1 MPRYKLTLA
10 YQGTDFHGWQ
20 RQGSEQEPLRT
31 VQGVLEEA
39 IAAVVREPVDTLGAS
54 RTDAGVHALGQ
65 VASFHCAMEL
75 EPMRLRAAINARLP
89 EDVQV
94 RRAEVVADDFDA
106 VGGAVAKSYR
116 YRMAWGRGG
125 PGRAPRPL
133 FSRMT
138 TWWTPFD
145 LDPVLMNE
153 AARRLIG
160 THDFA
165 SLTRKDHGRESTLR
179 TIFDCRVT
187 AGRGRSARLD
197 VTGNGFLYNMV
208 RIIAGTLAEI
218 GRRRLDPAIVEP
230 MLAAADRRAA
240 GPTLPPQG
248 LFLMWVSY
256 GAPA

>member
-1 MPRYKLTLA
+1 
-10 YQGTDFHGWQ
+10 
-20 RQGSEQEPLRT
+20 

-39 IAAVVREPVDTLGAS
+39 IAAVAREPVDVLGAS

-65 VASFHCAMEL
+65 VASFRCGLDLA
-75 EPMRLRAAINARLP
+75 PPRLRAAINARLP
-89 EDVQV
+89 DDVQV
-94 RRAEVVADDFDA
+94 RGVEVVAEDFDPI
-106 VGGAVAKSYR
+106 GGAVAKSYR
-116 YRMAWGRGG
+116 YRMAWGRGR

-133 FSRMT
+133 FSRAT
-138 TWWTPFD
+138 TWWTPFE

-165 SLTRKDHGRESTLR
+165 SFTRKDHGRESTLR

-187 AGRGRSARLD
+187 AGPGRTARID

-218 GRRRLDPAIVEP
+218 GRGRLDPARVET

-240 GPTLPPQG
+240 GPTLGPEG

-256 GAPA
+256 